1 MQSNDN
7 LGFTLKNK
15 DEKGLYTLTEAQALC
30 EELGEGWRLPTVDE
44 CDAIRGEDK
53 GKIAGLKHDDN
64 MYITSSLTPFD
75 DMPLSYDFKFG
86 KSYLTTETLK
96 HNLRLV
102 KDYPENSE
110 GE

>member
-1 MQSNDN
+1 MKNN
-7 LGFTLKNK
+7 LNFTLKPK
-15 DEKGLYTLTEAQALC
+15 DEKGLFTLTEAQALC

-53 GKIAGLKHDDN
+53 GKQAGLKQDDN
-64 MYITSSLTPFD
+64 MYITCSLTPFD

-86 KSYLTTETLK
+86 KSYLTTETIK

-102 KDYPENSE
+102 KDYSENSE